1 VPKEFKSIKRMQK
14 ISEVDILAL
23 AAHPDDVELAC
34 SGTLIRAVEQGMKVG
49 ICDMTR
55 GELGTR
61 GNPDLRLVEA
71 EKARSIIGAD
81 FRVNLGMADGL
92 FDASEENKLAI
103 VKVIRQARPRLL
115 FVNAPIDRHPDHG
128 RASELQKN
136 AVFLSGLRKIET
148 DHEGSGQTAHRPDL
162 VLHYIQDNYLNPTFI
177 VDVSDQW
184 ETKMRSIFAF
194 SSQFYD
200 PHSKEPESPISSKH
214 FMDYVEGRGIQF
226 GRLIGK
232 QFGEGF
238 ISDRPIG
245 VNSLSDIF

>member
-1 VPKEFKSIKRMQK
+1 MQK
-14 ISEVDILAL
+14 ISEVDILAF

-61 GNPDLRLVEA
+61 GNPDLRLEEA
-71 EKARSIIGAD
+71 EKARSVIGAD

-115 FVNAPIDRHPDHG
+115 FVNALSDRHPDHS

-136 AVFLSGLRKIET
+136 AAFLSGLRRIET
-148 DHEGSGQTAHRPDL
+148 DYEGSNQTAHRPDL

-184 ETKMRSIFAF
+184 ENKMKSIFAF

-200 PHSKEPESPISSKH
+200 PDSKEPESPISSKH
-214 FMDYVEGRGIQF
+214 FMDYVECRGIQF

-245 VNSLSDIF
+245 VDSLSDIF